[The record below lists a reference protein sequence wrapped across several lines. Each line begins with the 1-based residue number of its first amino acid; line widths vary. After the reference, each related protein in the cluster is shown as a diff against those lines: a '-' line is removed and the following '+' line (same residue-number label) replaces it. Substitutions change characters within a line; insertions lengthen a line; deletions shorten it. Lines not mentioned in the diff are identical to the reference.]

1 MPQRWPLRPAERA
14 WRGPHKASASAV
26 IISFNASMPARRQKR
41 SMLMR
46 RSSKASG
53 IDGEGRQEGF
63 EESSLPVVLVMASF
77 SLMESTPRA

>member
-1 MPQRWPLRPAERA
+1 MAPLYTATVAPFYSAVDT
-14 WRGPHKASASAV
+14 SASAV

-63 EESSLPVVLVMASF
+63 EESSLRVVLVMASF